1 MSDILDVKI
10 NAKHQIALFLIKKFL
25 KQPPSNYAR
34 EMAIAKKIIKNAPE
48 VLEIELNFK
57 LNSLAW
63 FLTRPGIECINKH
76 NFKNRKVDNTAKP
89 AYIPPK
95 KESLDLAPRKKTNLE
110 EFLN

>member
-1 MSDILDVKI
+1 MSDLLDVKI
-10 NAKHQIALFLIKKFL
+10 NAKHEAALFLIKKFL
-25 KQPPSNYAR
+25 KQKPTSYSR
-34 EMAIAKKIIKNAPE
+34 EVAVAKKILDKAPE